1 MEYKDY
7 YKTLGVARSASA
19 DEIKRAYRKLARQ
32 FHPDKNKTSGAE
44 DRFKEIN
51 EANEVLS
58 DSEKRKAYDALGA
71 NWKAGQRFTPPPNW
85 GQPGSDHHTH
95 GFNGA
100 HSQNFGDFSDFFSM
114 LFGGI
119 GSRPFT
125 QTEFRSGTFSQ
136 DGFSRNVHPPAQ
148 RAKLSID
155 LEDSFHGSE
164 RTLSLNEGRRLQVKI
179 PRGIIAGQ
187 TIRLSRQAETGGDL
201 LLEVDFIAHPNFT
214 VEGRNIRSNISISPW
229 EAALGAKIPVNTLG
243 GVVHVSVPPNTRT
256 GRVLRLR
263 GRGLPGKTPGDHFV
277 NLQIVTPP
285 ATSEADRKV
294 YQSMAE
300 HFQFD
305 PRRP

>member
-7 YKTLGVARSASA
+7 YKTLGISRSASP

-32 FHPDKNKTSGAE
+32 FHPDKNKASGAE

-58 DSEKRKAYDALGA
+58 DPEKRKAYDALGA

-85 GQPGSDHHTH
+85 GHPGGSHYGR
-95 GFNGA
+95 GFGGIHA
-100 HSQNFGDFSDFFSM
+100 QNLGDFSDFFST

-119 GSRPFT
+119 GSRPFA
-125 QTEFRSGTFSQ
+125 QADFRAGTFG
-136 DGFSRNVHPPAQ
+136 DEGFGQRTHAPAQ
-148 RAKLSID
+148 RAKLTVN

-164 RTLSLNEGRRLQVKI
+164 RTLSLEGGRRLQVKI
-179 PRGIIAGQ
+179 PRGITAGQ
-187 TIRLSRQAETGGDL
+187 TIRLSRQAGTGGDL
-201 LLEVDFIAHPNFT
+201 LLEVEFAPHAQFT
-214 VEGRNIRSNISISPW
+214 VDGRNIRSNVAISPW
-229 EAALGAKIPVNTLG
+229 EAALGAKIPVATLG
-243 GVVHVSVPPNTRT
+243 GEVQVSVPPNTQA
-256 GRVLRLR
+256 GRILRLR

-285 ATSEADRKV
+285 ATSEADQKAYR
-294 YQSMAE
+294 SMAQ

-305 PRRP
+305 PRHH

>member
-7 YKTLGVARSASA
+7 YKTLGVPRSASA

-32 FHPDKNKTSGAE
+32 FHPDKNKESGAE
-44 DRFKEIN
+44 ERFKEIN

-85 GQPGSDHHTH
+85 GNTGGTYFGQGVGGVH
-95 GFNGA
+95 A
-100 HSQNFGDFSDFFSM
+100 QNLGDFSDFFSM
-114 LFGGI
+114 LFGGV
-119 GSRPFT
+119 GSQPFR
-125 QTEFRSGTFSQ
+125 QAEFHSGNFGHE
-136 DGFSRNVHPPAQ
+136 GFGRHTHAASQ
-148 RAKLSID
+148 RAKLAIS

-164 RTLSLNEGRRLQVKI
+164 RTLSLEGGRRLQVKI
-179 PRGIIAGQ
+179 PRGITVGQ
-187 TIRLSRQAETGGDL
+187 TIRLPRQAGTGGDL
-201 LLEVDFIAHPNFT
+201 LLEVEFAPHNQFT
-214 VEGRNIRSNISISPW
+214 VEGRDIRSNVAISPW
-229 EAALGAKIPVNTLG
+229 EAALGAKIPVHTLG
-243 GVVHVSVPPNTRT
+243 GEVQVSVPPNTGG

-285 ATSEADRKV
+285 AASEADRKV
-294 YQSMAE
+294 YQSMAQ

-305 PRRP
+305 PRSP

>member
-19 DEIKRAYRKLARQ
+19 DDIKRAYRKLARQ

-58 DSEKRKAYDALGA
+58 DPEKRKAYDALGA

-85 GQPGSDHHTH
+85 GQPGGDHHAH

-136 DGFSRNVHPPAQ
+136 DGFGRNVHPSAQ
-148 RAKLSID
+148 RAKLAIS

-179 PRGIIAGQ
+179 PRGIMAGQ

-214 VEGRNIRSNISISPW
+214 VEGRNIRSNVSISPW

-243 GVVHVSVPPNTRT
+243 GVVHVSVPPNTRA

-294 YQSMAE
+294 YRSMAE